1 MSERGGTTFERIT
14 TIIVISLLL
23 HAVVV
28 VSWARWGPRWKL
40 HEYEAPVAVQLIGAS
55 DIHGDEVPDTTAEL
69 VTPPADTEPEPEV
82 EPPDDKKFPD
92 GQIVET
98 PAPLEENVPLQAD
111 YLAEH
116 DNAVAVES
124 RTDKFRVNP
133 EILANMYS
141 EDSKLELND
150 AFDLSADNPS
160 TGATAGGID
169 ELSIGKGAPRSAIP
183 SEFAF
188 TNKEGLASPISASSS
203 KQSIAGAPQNDL
215 LDEKRAA
222 VIALNTRAFI
232 GAEYMNRIRRQV
244 NLYWQQNLDNL
255 SPSLRLTKSRY
266 VTVVAAVLTSE
277 GGLESIEITDES
289 SSAAMDDCVTNAFR
303 IAAPFPN
310 PPAQL
315 IQRDGRVY
323 LDNFEFTVNLGQA
336 TMRYSGVDPRAG
348 VQFPG
353 ILTAP
358 H

>member
-1 MSERGGTTFERIT
+1 MSDRGGTTIERIT
-14 TIIVISLLL
+14 MIVLISLMV

-28 VSWARWGPRWKL
+28 VGWARWGPRWKL
-40 HEYEAPVAVQLIGAS
+40 HEYEAPVSVQLIGES
-55 DIHGDEVPDTTAEL
+55 DIHSDEIPDSSSEL
-69 VTPPADTEPEPEV
+69 VTPPADVEPEPEV
-82 EPPDDKKFPD
+82 DVPEDKKLPD

-98 PAPLEENVPLQAD
+98 PAPTEDKTPLQAD

-116 DNAVAVES
+116 DNAVQEES

-133 EILANMYS
+133 DILANQYS
-141 EDSKLELND
+141 DQSKLELND
-150 AFDLSADNPS
+150 ALDLSANSPS

-169 ELSIGKGAPRSAIP
+169 EMEIGKGAPRSSIP

-188 TNKEGLASPISASSS
+188 TNKEGLASPVAASSS

-222 VIALNTRAFI
+222 VVALNTRAFI

-277 GGLESIEITDES
+277 GGLETIEVTDES
-289 SSAAMDDCVTNAFR
+289 GSAAMDDCVTNAFR